1 MVKKETTKPK
11 KDSELDDSIP
21 LMVSHGER
29 VDMGVTRGIRA
40 CRDDKPE
47 SPRKRRIPKVEDD
60 VTLDNKPDFGFVLDR
75 APHRNPDVATAARLK
90 KMVERMEA
98 KKKKDDGIR

>member
-1 MVKKETTKPK
+1 MAKKETTKPK

-21 LMVSHGER
+21 LRVSHGER
-29 VDMGVTRGIRA
+29 AEMGVTRGIRA

-60 VTLDNKPDFGFVLDR
+60 VTLDNKLDFGFVLDR

-90 KMVERMEA
+90 KMVERMEV
-98 KKKKDDGIR
+98 KKKKDDDIR

>member
-1 MVKKETTKPK
+1 MAKKETTKPK

-29 VDMGVTRGIRA
+29 ADMGVTRGIRA

-47 SPRKRRIPKVEDD
+47 SPRRRIPMEEDFE
-60 VTLDNKPDFGFVLDR
+60 VLENKLDFGFTLNNASYR
-75 APHRNPDVATAARLK
+75 SPDAATAARLK
-90 KMVERMEA
+90 KMVQRLEA
-98 KKKKDDGIR
+98 KKKKTEDKK

>member
-1 MVKKETTKPK
+1 MAKKETTKPK

-21 LMVSHGER
+21 LRVSHGER
-29 VDMGVTRGIRA
+29 ADIGVARGIRA

-60 VTLDNKPDFGFVLDR
+60 VTLDNKLDFGFVLDR

-90 KMVERMEA
+90 KMVERMEV
-98 KKKKDDGIR
+98 KKKKDDDIR

>member
-1 MVKKETTKPK
+1 MVKKETTNPK

-29 VDMGVTRGIRA
+29 ADMGVTRGIRA

>member
-21 LMVSHGER
+21 LRVSHGER
-29 VDMGVTRGIRA
+29 ADMGVTRGIRA

>member
-29 VDMGVTRGIRA
+29 ADMGVTRGIRA

>member
-21 LMVSHGER
+21 LRVSHGER
-29 VDMGVTRGIRA
+29 ADMGVTRGIRA

-47 SPRKRRIPKVEDD
+47 SPRRRRIPKVEDD

-90 KMVERMEA
+90 KMVERMEV
-98 KKKKDDGIR
+98 KKKKDDDIR

>member
-1 MVKKETTKPK
+1 MAKKETTKPK

-21 LMVSHGER
+21 LRVSHGER
-29 VDMGVTRGIRA
+29 ADIGVSRGIRA

-90 KMVERMEA
+90 KMVERMEV
-98 KKKKDDGIR
+98 KKKKDDDIR